1 MFCIRGIE
9 MFLESIANEFSGKT
23 NGKAGEK
30 YTGLVAI
37 IFVLIFMH
45 FGAKLIR
52 VLMFQMN
59 LNCFTQ
65 QLSWASERKRSVSA

>member
-1 MFCIRGIE
+1 

-23 NGKAGEK
+23 NGKAGGK
-30 YTGLVAI
+30 YTDLIAI
-37 IFVLIFMH
+37 IFVLVFMH

-52 VLMFQMN
+52 VLMLQMN